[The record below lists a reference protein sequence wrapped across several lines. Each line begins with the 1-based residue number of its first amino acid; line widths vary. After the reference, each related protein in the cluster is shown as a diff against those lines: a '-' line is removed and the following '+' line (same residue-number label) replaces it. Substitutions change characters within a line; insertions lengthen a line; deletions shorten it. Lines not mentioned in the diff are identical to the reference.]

1 MLFFLQLIVVSLLAL
16 ALGLWSAFHAVDRG
30 IGFEAIKR
38 GSWVAWAQAGL
49 PDADP
54 YTEATFARSGELPL
68 VGGQSIAFSAASD
81 DDGNAL
87 SGNCSYRIFGKAPP
101 AQWWTLV
108 VFDAK
113 TRVTIDNPSHRPGFS
128 SSEVIYRADGTF
140 EVALSGEPQPG
151 NWIPLPQATD
161 LRIFLRFYDTPV
173 ALGDD
178 FEGAELPRIV
188 RGACR

>member
-1 MLFFLQLIVVSLLAL
+1 MLFFLQLIAVSLVAL

-54 YTEATFARSGELPL
+54 YTQATFARSGELPL
-68 VGGQSIAFSAASD
+68 VGGQSITFSAVTD
-81 DDGNAL
+81 DDGGAL
-87 SGNCSYRIFGKAPP
+87 KRNCTYRISGKAPP

-108 VFDAK
+108 AYDEK
-113 TRVTIDNPSHRPGFS
+113 TRLTIENPSQRPGFS
-128 SSEVIYRADGTF
+128 SSEVVYRPDGAF
-140 EVALSGEPQPG
+140 EIALSSEPQPG
-151 NWIPLPQATD
+151 NWIPTPGEGE
-161 LRIFLRFYDTPV
+161 LRLFLRFYDTPV

-178 FEGAELPRIV
+178 FEGAELPRVV
-188 RGACR
+188 RGQCS